1 MRLESGCAERNRC
14 ALEIIINLLILI
26 SHCSKSFLEADPI
39 LLFFSA
45 TAKLQLVIELFNE
58 IMEGSPDLTI
68 ADYNVNKIT
77 QLVGFY
83 SDYQSYLLWTQHIL
97 AIFNKFC
104 AEDICNYCN
113 VAQLSFQQTAD
124 AYFSPF

>member
-26 SHCSKSFLEADPI
+26 SHCSKSFLEAVPI
-39 LLFFSA
+39 LLSFKA
-45 TAKLQLVIELFNE
+45 TAKLQLVNRFFDE
-58 IMEGSPDLTI
+58 IKEGSPELTI

-83 SDYQSYLLWTQHIL
+83 SDYQSCLLCTQHIL
-97 AIFNKFC
+97 ATFNKFC
-104 AEDICNYCN
+104 ADGVCNYCN
-113 VAQLSFQQTAD
+113 VDQHSF
-124 AYFSPF
+124 

>member
-58 IMEGSPDLTI
+58 IMEWNGMEW
-68 ADYNVNKIT
+68 K
-77 QLVGFY
+77 
-83 SDYQSYLLWTQHIL
+83 
-97 AIFNKFC
+97 
-104 AEDICNYCN
+104 E
-113 VAQLSFQQTAD
+113 AQT
-124 AYFSPF
+124 

>member
-26 SHCSKSFLEADPI
+26 SHCSKSFLEAVPI
-39 LLFFSA
+39 LLFFKA
-45 TAKLQLVIELFNE
+45 TAKLQLVNRFFDE
-58 IMEGSPDLTI
+58 IKEGSPELTI

-83 SDYQSYLLWTQHIL
+83 SDYQSCLLCTQHIL
-97 AIFNKFC
+97 ATFNKFC
-104 AEDICNYCN
+104 ADDVCNYCN
-113 VAQLSFQQTAD
+113 VDQHSF
-124 AYFSPF
+124 

>member
-39 LLFFSA
+39 LLFFKA

-83 SDYQSYLLWTQHIL
+83 SVYQSYL
-97 AIFNKFC
+97 
-104 AEDICNYCN
+104 
-113 VAQLSFQQTAD
+113 V
-124 AYFSPF
+124 

>member
-39 LLFFSA
+39 LLSFNA
-45 TAKLQLVIELFNE
+45 TAKLQPVNQLFDE
-58 IMEGSPDLTI
+58 IKEGSPDLTI

-83 SDYQSYLLWTQHIL
+83 SAYQSCLLCTQHIL
-97 AIFNKFC
+97 ATFNKFC
-104 AEDICNYCN
+104 ADDVCNYCN
-113 VAQLSFQQTAD
+113 VAQHS
-124 AYFSPF
+124 Y

>member
-45 TAKLQLVIELFNE
+45 TAKLQLVIQFFDE
-58 IMEGSPDLTI
+58 IKEGSPELTI
-68 ADYNVNKIT
+68 EGYNVNKIT

-83 SDYQSYLLWTQHIL
+83 SVYQSYLL
-97 AIFNKFC
+97 
-104 AEDICNYCN
+104 
-113 VAQLSFQQTAD
+113 
-124 AYFSPF
+124 

>member
-14 ALEIIINLLILI
+14 ALEIIINLPILI

-83 SDYQSYLLWTQHIL
+83 SDYQSYLL
-97 AIFNKFC
+97 
-104 AEDICNYCN
+104 
-113 VAQLSFQQTAD
+113 
-124 AYFSPF
+124 

>member
-83 SDYQSYLLWTQHIL
+83 SVYQSYL
-97 AIFNKFC
+97 
-104 AEDICNYCN
+104 
-113 VAQLSFQQTAD
+113 V
-124 AYFSPF
+124 

>member
-1 MRLESGCAERNRC
+1 MPVQT
-14 ALEIIINLLILI
+14 NLLLT
-26 SHCSKSFLEADPI
+26 LLLDDPV
-39 LLFFSA
+39 FFKE

-83 SDYQSYLLWTQHIL
+83 SVYQSYL
-97 AIFNKFC
+97 
-104 AEDICNYCN
+104 
-113 VAQLSFQQTAD
+113 V
-124 AYFSPF
+124 